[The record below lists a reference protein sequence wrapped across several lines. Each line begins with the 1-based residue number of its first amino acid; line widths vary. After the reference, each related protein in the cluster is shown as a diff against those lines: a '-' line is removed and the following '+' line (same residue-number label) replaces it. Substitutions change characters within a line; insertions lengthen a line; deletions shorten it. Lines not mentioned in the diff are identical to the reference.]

1 MKIPGVLHLV
11 AFHKGRTARTST
23 GSMAVQPEPVGPIA
37 WIRVVDPL
45 DIPFTLDTRYLSVIY
60 TFKKTEEDPGATQ
73 AR

>member
-1 MKIPGVLHLV
+1 
-11 AFHKGRTARTST
+11 
-23 GSMAVQPEPVGPIA
+23 MAVQPEPVGPIA